1 MSTENTLV
9 ETGFKITNM
18 VCEGCAEKITTALTA
33 LHGVKVVKPKV
44 MQKQIQV
51 KYYSEQIKQEELER
65 ILEKAGFNAVE
76 V

>member
-1 MSTENTLV
+1 MSTENTLL
-9 ETGFKITNM
+9 EISFKVSNM
-18 VCEGCAEKITTALTA
+18 VCEGCAEKITSALTA
-33 LHGVKVVKPKV
+33 LHGVKEVKPKV

-51 KYYSEQIKQEELER
+51 KYYSEQIKQEELKR